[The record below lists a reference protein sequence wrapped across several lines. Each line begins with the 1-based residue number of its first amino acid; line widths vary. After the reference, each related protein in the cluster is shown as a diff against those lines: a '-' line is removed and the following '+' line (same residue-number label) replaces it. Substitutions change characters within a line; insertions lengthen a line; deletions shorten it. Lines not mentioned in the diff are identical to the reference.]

1 MATEIKLPELAEG
14 IQEGEV
20 LEVKVAAGAAVSKG
34 QTLLEVDADKA
45 TIEVP
50 SPQDGQVTQ
59 LMVKKGDRVHVGQ
72 VLCLMDSDGVSAS
85 APASGGR
92 KSPGDGRPG
101 DEAKPRAPAAQAEP
115 EIQSAASHPRP
126 RPDADGASPASHPHA
141 APAETPPGPV
151 AAGPATRRLAR
162 ELGVDLQRVT
172 GTGPGGRVTEDDI
185 KEYVRSITTGAVQAA
200 PQPAGTGVVAP
211 PLPDFERWG
220 PVERRPLEPVR
231 RRTAEQMSLAWNLI
245 PHVTQHDQA
254 DITELDTFRRQQEGR
269 GPKLT
274 ITAFALKAA
283 AIALQ
288 QYPQFNAS
296 LDSAGGQLVLKRYY
310 HIGVAVDTD
319 RGLLVPV
326 VRDVD
331 QKSVAE
337 LAQELGDLAE
347 RARQKKLTADD
358 MRGGTF
364 TISNQGG
371 IGGTAFSPIVNW
383 PEVAIMG
390 LSRSR
395 LQPVIHDGQVVP
407 RLILPLCVS
416 YDHRVVDGA
425 DAARFTRRL
434 AELLENP
441 LQMVLHA

>member
-14 IQEGEV
+14 LQEGEV
-20 LEVKVAAGAAVSKG
+20 LDVKVEAGASVSKG
-34 QTLLEVDADKA
+34 QTLLEVDAEKA
-45 TIEVP
+45 TIDVP

-59 LMVKKGDRVHVGQ
+59 LLVKKGDRVHVGQ
-72 VLCLMDSDGVSAS
+72 VLCLMDGDG

-92 KSPGDGRPG
+92 KSPGEAFTSPG
-101 DEAKPRAPAAQAEP
+101 EAKTRASAVQAEP
-115 EIQSAASHPRP
+115 DVKPTATRQPQPE
-126 RPDADGASPASHPHA
+126 ADGTPPPHA
-141 APAETPPGPV
+141 EPAETSTGPV

-162 ELGVDLQRVT
+162 ELGVDLQQVT
-172 GTGPGGRVTEDDI
+172 GTGPGGRVSEEDI
-185 KEYVRSITTGAVQAA
+185 KEYVRAITSGAVHAA
-200 PQPAGTGVVAP
+200 PQPPSAGVAAP

-231 RRTAEQMSLAWNLI
+231 RRTAEQMSLAWSLI

-254 DITELDTFRRQQEGR
+254 DITDLDAFRRQQDGS
-269 GPKLT
+269 GPKPT

-283 AIALQ
+283 AIALK

-296 LDSAGGQLVLKRYY
+296 LDTATSQLILKHYY

-326 VRDVD
+326 VRDVH

-337 LAQELGDLAE
+337 LAQELGDIAE
-347 RARQKKLTADD
+347 RARQKKLAADE

-395 LQPVIHDGQVVP
+395 LQPVFRDGQVVP

-441 LQMVLHA
+441 LQMLLHA